1 MANSRVGLGLGW
13 VIRVASQNGW
23 VKKGNFKWV
32 ENELGRVDP
41 YFHIKKKKKNQ
52 INANFLERMN
62 QIK

>member
-1 MANSRVGLGLGW
+1 M
-13 VIRVASQNGW
+13 GW

-41 YFHIKKKKKNQ
+41 YFHIKKKKNQ